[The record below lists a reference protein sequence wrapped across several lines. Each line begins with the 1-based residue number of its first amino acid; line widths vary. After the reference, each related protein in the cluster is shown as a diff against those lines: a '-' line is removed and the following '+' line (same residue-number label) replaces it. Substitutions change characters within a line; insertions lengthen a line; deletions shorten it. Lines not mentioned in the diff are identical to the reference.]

1 MLLFNLKQ
9 IFLYCFI
16 QIFFILFY
24 IINKMSQFDF
34 VYEFYFIN
42 EFDANIIL
50 QSDAPDKSQEFQDLI
65 NSEVQKI
72 DNVLNIHSGV
82 HKLSTFIEYNS
93 IRYKIT
99 FEHVI

>member
-1 MLLFNLKQ
+1 MLLFNLKR
-9 IFLYCFI
+9 
-16 QIFFILFY
+16 IFFILFY

-34 VYEFYFIN
+34 DYEFYFIN
-42 EFDANIIL
+42 SFDANVIL

-65 NSEVQKI
+65 NNEVQKI

-82 HKLSTFIEYNS
+82 RKLSTFIEYNS
-93 IRYKIT
+93 TKYKII